1 MMIPNDFHVARV
13 EATNGFWLPVNA
25 LILLLCL
32 GAGDADIFHIH
43 FLSESIHKCVD
54 TEGSGMRLVLGSML
68 NQGWD
73 DGIWLGETRT
83 PTDFV

>member
-1 MMIPNDFHVARV
+1 
-13 EATNGFWLPVNA
+13 
-25 LILLLCL
+25 
-32 GAGDADIFHIH
+32 
-43 FLSESIHKCVD
+43 
-54 TEGSGMRLVLGSML
+54 VLGSML